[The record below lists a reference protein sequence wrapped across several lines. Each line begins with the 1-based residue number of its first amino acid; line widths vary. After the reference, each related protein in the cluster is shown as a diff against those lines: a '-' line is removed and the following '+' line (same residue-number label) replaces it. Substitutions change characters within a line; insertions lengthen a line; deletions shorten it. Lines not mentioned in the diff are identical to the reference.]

1 MLLPLFPAGAALV
14 DAHAFSSLTV
24 GTLLAWLL
32 ATPVQF
38 GCAAG
43 LYRKAYKSLRAGAPG
58 MEVGA
63 PPAGQSLY
71 FFHFSTF
78 YILHFQLSSSYRVV
92 NLPEKPPRAG
102 CGGWPGGGDASRA
115 PRGNAPRGAAS
126 CQAELPRDLGAIC
139 GARAGP
145 ARSARA

>member
-1 MLLPLFPAGAALV
+1 VRAVLAQEGGAAEGEERQARKIRKARGLLLASAALAAPCFAVSMLLPLFPAGAAVV
-14 DAHAFSSLTV
+14 DAHAFASLTV

-71 FFHFSTF
+71 FFLF
-78 YILHFQLSSSYRVV
+78 FQNYRHPIVS
-92 NLPEKPPRAG
+92 G
-102 CGGWPGGGDASRA
+102 
-115 PRGNAPRGAAS
+115 
-126 CQAELPRDLGAIC
+126 
-139 GARAGP
+139 
-145 ARSARA
+145 